1 MASLRRKFTTEQKI
15 HILQQAQEV
24 GVHKA
29 IKLHKLSYSVF
40 TRWKQQLQPVL
51 AFRNEDAME
60 IQKEKERL
68 EKENERLKKI
78 IANQALQLDMMNET
92 LKKKA
97 T

>member
-1 MASLRRKFTTEQKI
+1 MASPRRKFTTEQKI

-24 GVHKA
+24 GVLKA

-51 AFRNEDAME
+51 AFRDEDAME
-60 IQKEKERL
+60 IQKENERL
-68 EKENERLKKI
+68 EIENERLKKI

-92 LKKKA
+92 LKKAK
-97 T
+97 